1 MLLDFQKAAFR
12 RWSPYWE
19 TGSFL
24 VNGER
29 SRIVN
34 TDTEFRGIALK
45 TDTNQMDLRV
55 SGYVDDTITY
65 LVSGA
70 STASVVVICAWAPEA
85 ATYGAA
91 STE

>member
-1 MLLDFQKAAFR
+1 
-12 RWSPYWE
+12 
-19 TGSFL
+19 
-24 VNGER
+24 
-29 SRIVN
+29 
-34 TDTEFRGIALK
+34 
-45 TDTNQMDLRV
+45 MDLRV
-55 SGYVDDTITY
+55 SGYVDDTTTY